1 MAGIIFCVAL
11 SGYDLMLL
19 EDEDTNRMIESMRL
33 FDSILKNK
41 WFVETAI
48 ILFLNKRDLFETKI
62 QHSPLTICF
71 PEYSGPNTYE
81 DSICYIDMKFKDLVR
96 PSHTKKVY
104 THSTS
109 ATDTTSIKI
118 RIGKIMDV
126 IVATNLKHCE
136 LY

>member
-48 ILFLNKRDLFETKI
+48 ILFLNKRDLFEKKI

-71 PEYSGPNTYE
+71 PEYDGPNTYV
-81 DSICYIDMKFKDLVR
+81 DTTSYIREKFQDLIK
-96 PSHTKKVY
+96 PKNSKEVY
-104 THSTS
+104 THLTC
-109 ATDTTSIKI
+109 ATDTTSVEFVFDAVA
-118 RIGKIMDV
+118 DV
-126 IVATNLKHCE
+126 VLSLIHI
-136 LY
+136 